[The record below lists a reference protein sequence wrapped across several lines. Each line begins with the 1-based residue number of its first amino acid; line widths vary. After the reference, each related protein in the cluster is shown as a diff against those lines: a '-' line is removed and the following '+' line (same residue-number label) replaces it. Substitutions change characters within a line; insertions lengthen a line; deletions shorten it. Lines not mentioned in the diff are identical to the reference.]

1 MAKSEKSTEKTIGD
15 LVKELFEKLGIKE
28 EFEIKDEEELVEI
41 TVSSD
46 EPGLIIGHHGD
57 TLDSLQLVISLMLA
71 KKLGAYKRVTLEV
84 GDYKKNRSDYLKNL
98 AEQTKE
104 RVVSEQKE
112 IYLPNL
118 KPWERREVHLYL
130 QDDSDVISE
139 SVGEGRERT
148 LVVKPK

>member
-1 MAKSEKSTEKTIGD
+1 MAENKEKIEKIVGD
-15 LVKELFEKLGIKE
+15 LFKTLGINDSFKVTE
-28 EFEIKDEEELVEI
+28 NEDIIDVV
-41 TVSSD
+41 VSSD

-57 TLDSLQLVISLMLA
+57 TLDSLQLILSLMVA
-71 KKLGAYKRVTLEV
+71 KETGEFKRLTLEV
-84 GDYKKNRSDYLKNL
+84 GDYKKNRSDYLKSL

-104 RVVSEQKE
+104 KVLAEQRE

-130 QDDSDVISE
+130 QDDDQVLSE